1 MELADV
7 DNSVFRFK
15 NVKNFAH
22 GNYVHDFRLSQD
34 LCTWIRILENLLE
47 HNPGG
52 VFMEEKAVSKKES
65 RSNSRGKGPRV
76 HLHTTI
82 SATTRDMLNEI
93 SGESGRINDALEDAV
108 RYYMKR
114 RDLPDCDTCED
125 KATTRLLSSLV
136 TTAEMGLTS
145 SEFLEAFMNLGH
157 GSQSSNEFI
166 ENVSKI
172 GIEHTKLLRGLGVI
186 EGDTWK
192 NTYDAFVEHIKLLEK
207 MGMLRSAEF
216 FPERNTVLA
225 TVKMLR
231 NIPEVIILFLLSSW
245 DEAGYTVDVEIIAA
259 NKISIRWLDDKE
271 FSIKKEDRNQR
282 IYGAWKEKREELL
295 MKSGRA
301 GNATLPSPLLDWLIT
316 HTIDDPIGEKTL
328 IGIRNS
334 GPQYT
339 PAKPGGELSLLD
351 HVQKAT
357 LNITSTGLLERCD
370 VKEDGEIIKVQL
382 GARTSSF
389 KDIAIKLMLNL
400 LALDNVEE
408 ISREEGKSSAVLHF
422 GRRLW
427 V

>member
-1 MELADV
+1 M
-7 DNSVFRFK
+7 
-15 NVKNFAH
+15 
-22 GNYVHDFRLSQD
+22 
-34 LCTWIRILENLLE
+34 C
-47 HNPGG
+47 
-52 VFMEEKAVSKKES
+52 MEEKIESKKVS
-65 RSNSRGKGPRV
+65 RSDSRGKGPRV

-82 SATTRDMLNEI
+82 SASTRDMLNEI
-93 SGESGRINDALEDAV
+93 SGDSGRINDALEDAV

-125 KATTRLLSSLV
+125 KATMKLLSSLV

-166 ENVSKI
+166 ENVSKT
-172 GIEHTKLLRGLGVI
+172 GIQHTKLLRGLGII

-192 NTYDAFVEHIKLLEK
+192 NTYEAFTEHIKLLEI
-207 MGMLRSAEF
+207 MGILRSVEF
-216 FPERNTVLA
+216 FPERSTVLA

-245 DEAGYTVDVEIIAA
+245 DEAGYTVDVEIIAE
-259 NKISIRWLDDKE
+259 NKISIRWLNDKE
-271 FSIKKEDRNQR
+271 FSIKKEGRNQR
-282 IYGAWKEKREELL
+282 IFGAWKEKREELL

-316 HTIDDPIGEKTL
+316 HKIDEPIGEKTL
-328 IGIRNS
+328 IEIRNS

-339 PAKPGGELSLLD
+339 PNEPSEELPLIDL
-351 HVQKAT
+351 VQKAT
-357 LNITSTGLLERCD
+357 LNITSTGLLERCS
-370 VKEDGEIIKVQL
+370 VKKDGEIVKVQL
-382 GARTSSF
+382 GARNSSF
-389 KDIAIKLMLNL
+389 KDIAIKLILNL

-408 ISREEGKSSAVLHF
+408 ISREEGEATAVLHF

>member
-1 MELADV
+1 
-7 DNSVFRFK
+7 
-15 NVKNFAH
+15 
-22 GNYVHDFRLSQD
+22 
-34 LCTWIRILENLLE
+34 
-47 HNPGG
+47 
-52 VFMEEKAVSKKES
+52 MEEKAVSKREGSSSS
-65 RSNSRGKGPRV
+65 RRKGPRV

-82 SATTRDMLNEI
+82 SSSTREMLNEI

-108 RYYMKR
+108 QYYMKR
-114 RDLPDCDTCED
+114 RDLPDCDTCAD
-125 KATTRLLSSLV
+125 KTTTKLLSSLV

-166 ENVSKI
+166 ENVSKV
-172 GIEHTKLLRGLGVI
+172 GIQHTKLLRGIGVI

-192 NTYDAFVEHIKLLEK
+192 NTYDAFTEHIKLLEK
-207 MGMLRSAEF
+207 MGILRSAEF
-216 FPERNTVLA
+216 FPERNMVLA

-231 NIPEVIILFLLSSW
+231 NIPEVIIIFLLASW

-259 NKISIRWLDDKE
+259 NKISILWLSDKE

-282 IYGAWKEKREELL
+282 IFGAWKEKREELL

-301 GNATLPSPLLDWLIT
+301 GNATLPSPLIDWLIS
-316 HTIDDPIGEKTL
+316 HTIDDPISEKTL
-328 IGIRNS
+328 IGIRNF

-339 PAKPGGELSLLD
+339 PTKQGGELSLFD
-351 HVQKAT
+351 YVQKAA

-370 VKEDGEIIKVQL
+370 VKEDGDIIKVQL

-389 KDIAIKLMLNL
+389 KDIAIKLLLNL

-408 ISREEGKSSAVLHF
+408 LSREDGKSSAVLHF
-422 GRRLW
+422 GRRVW

>member
-1 MELADV
+1 
-7 DNSVFRFK
+7 
-15 NVKNFAH
+15 
-22 GNYVHDFRLSQD
+22 
-34 LCTWIRILENLLE
+34 
-47 HNPGG
+47 
-52 VFMEEKAVSKKES
+52 MEEKAVSKRGGSTSS
-65 RSNSRGKGPRV
+65 RRKGPRV

-82 SATTRDMLNEI
+82 SSSTRDMLNEI
-93 SGESGRINDALEDAV
+93 SGESGRINDALENAV

-114 RDLPDCDTCED
+114 RDLPDCDTCPD
-125 KATTRLLSSLV
+125 KTTSKLLSSLV

-166 ENVSKI
+166 ENVLKV
-172 GIEHTKLLRGLGVI
+172 GIQHTKLLRGIGVI

-192 NTYDAFVEHIKLLEK
+192 NTYDAFTEHIKLLEK
-207 MGMLRSAEF
+207 MGILRSAEF
-216 FPERNTVLA
+216 FPDRSMVLA

-231 NIPEVIILFLLSSW
+231 NIPEVIILFLLASW
-245 DEAGYTVDVEIIAA
+245 DEAGYSVDVEIIAE
-259 NKISIRWLDDKE
+259 NKISIVWLSDKE

-282 IYGAWKEKREELL
+282 IFGAWKEKREELL

-301 GNATLPSPLLDWLIT
+301 GNATLPSPLIDWLIT

-339 PAKPGGELSLLD
+339 VTKQGGDLSLLD
-351 HVQKAT
+351 YVQKAS
-357 LNITSTGLLERCD
+357 LNISSTGLLERCD
-370 VKEDGEIIKVQL
+370 VKQDGDIIKVQL

-389 KDIAIKLMLNL
+389 KEIAIKLLLNL

-408 ISREEGKSSAVLHF
+408 LSREEGKSSAVLHF
-422 GRRLW
+422 GRKVW

>member
-1 MELADV
+1 
-7 DNSVFRFK
+7 
-15 NVKNFAH
+15 
-22 GNYVHDFRLSQD
+22 
-34 LCTWIRILENLLE
+34 
-47 HNPGG
+47 
-52 VFMEEKAVSKKES
+52 MEEEVVSRKKG
-65 RSNSRGKGPRV
+65 RSSSRGKGPRV

-82 SATTRDMLNEI
+82 SAATRDMLNEI

-125 KATTRLLSSLV
+125 KTTTKLLSSLV

-157 GSQSSNEFI
+157 GSQSSNELI
-166 ENVSKI
+166 ENVSKV
-172 GIEHTKLLRGLGVI
+172 GVQHTKLLRGIGVI

-192 NTYDAFVEHIKLLEK
+192 NTYEAFTEHIKLLEK
-207 MGMLRSAEF
+207 MGILRSAEF
-216 FPERNTVLA
+216 FPKRNMVLA

-245 DEAGYTVDVEIIAA
+245 NEAGYTVDVEIIAA
-259 NKISIRWLDDKE
+259 NKISIRWLDEKE
-271 FSIKKEDRNQR
+271 FSIKKEDRDQR
-282 IYGAWKEKREELL
+282 IFGAWKEKREELL

-339 PAKPGGELSLLD
+339 PTKSGGELSLFD
-351 HVQKAT
+351 HVQKVA

-370 VKEDGEIIKVQL
+370 VKEEGDIVRVQL
-382 GARTSSF
+382 GTRNSSI
-389 KDIAIKLMLNL
+389 KDMAIKLMLNL

-408 ISREEGKSSAVLHF
+408 IAREEGKTSAVLHL
-422 GRRLW
+422 GRKLW